1 MEMGLKLN
9 GVPESRWRESGL
21 VPFAMLYA
29 SQVMVQQ
36 QEGTAKNEFTVHF
49 GTSPPPQAKVG
60 RSRLVGFS
68 QRKKKFLLA
77 EKFHNIL
84 LLLLVLPCDRRR
96 RRAEGKGVK
105 DPNPS
110 FTFSWGK
117 NRRKEPRVVWCSA
130 LLLSRTQNHTPKI
143 ETGRSNNC
151 NNKRESQQREGLLL
165 CLLLS
170 VEVEIESPSTS
181 SHPV

>member
-1 MEMGLKLN
+1 
-9 GVPESRWRESGL
+9 
-21 VPFAMLYA
+21 
-29 SQVMVQQ
+29 MVQQ

-151 NNKRESQQREGLLL
+151 NNKRES
-165 CLLLS
+165 
-170 VEVEIESPSTS
+170 
-181 SHPV
+181 